1 MARIKPEQVRAGK
14 KYRLLGWG
22 PKPASVVCSV
32 KEIRGENVVVA
43 VGNRETEMP
52 LKDFVKFDVVE
63 LGHI

>member
-1 MARIKPEQVRAGK
+1 MARNKHEQIQAGK

-52 LKDFVKFDVVE
+52 VKEFAKFDVVE
-63 LGHI
+63 VE

>member
-1 MARIKPEQVRAGK
+1 MARIKPEQVQAGK

-32 KEIRGENVVVA
+32 KEIREENVVVA

-52 LKDFVKFDVVE
+52 VKEFARFDVVE
-63 LGHI
+63 VE